1 MRKLFKI
8 TACTAF
14 LLAASLSARAESLA
28 FTVGNGVSLPAGNV
42 VGTAVGGNACADKG
56 ACASA
61 LLFNTT
67 AGGRLT
73 VTAGDGGS
81 GDAGAFAVQRD
92 RVNSGLGVAAGSTRS
107 NGSFLI
113 SDSNLAL
120 DERSETLTLSFEK
133 AVQISALYFFA
144 DDASLLWSAKE
155 LDRFD
160 GFTVSIDGGAAQEY
174 SFGSLGGAP
183 VTFDMPLVGR
193 SFTFGYAARL
203 SGEDYYLG
211 GMTMAAAVAVPE
223 SGGLAMMALG
233 AAGIILAARR
243 RQDRDHS

>member
-1 MRKLFKI
+1 MKKLFKI
-8 TACTAF
+8 TACTVF
-14 LLAASLSARAESLA
+14 LLAASVSARAESLA
-28 FTVGNGVSLPAGNV
+28 FTVGNGVNLPAGNLI
-42 VGTAVGGNACADKG
+42 GAAVGSNACADQG
-56 ACASA
+56 TCASA
-61 LLFNTT
+61 LLFTTT

-73 VTAGDGGS
+73 VTASDGGS

-107 NGSFLI
+107 HGSFQM

-144 DDASLLWSAKE
+144 DDAALTWSAKE
-155 LDRFD
+155 LDRLD

-183 VTFDMPLVGR
+183 VTFGMPLVGR
-193 SFTFGYAARL
+193 SFTFGYASKL

-211 GMTMAAAVAVPE
+211 GMTMAAAAVPE
-223 SGGLAMMALG
+223 SGGLALMALG
-233 AAGIILAARR
+233 MAGIILAARR
-243 RQDRDHS
+243 RQGRDPS